1 MEIGE
6 YIPDELGIDAEGRNV
21 TANGDY
27 ARQPMIIYFYPKD
40 NTPGCTTE
48 GQEFRD
54 AFADFTA
61 ANTVI
66 FGVSR
71 DSLRTHENFK
81 AKHGF
86 PFELISD
93 PDETLCRLFDV
104 IKLKKLYGKEHMGI
118 ERSTFLFDAQ
128 GQLQRSWRK
137 VKVAGHVA
145 EVLDAAQ
152 QLNQAPA

>member
-1 MEIGE
+1 MTESIQIQDFSAQATGE
-6 YIPDELGIDAEGRNV
+6 QSVSLSALRGRQV
-21 TANGDY
+21 V
-27 ARQPMIIYFYPKD
+27 IYFYPKD

>member
-1 MEIGE
+1 MTESIQVQDFSAQATGE
-6 YIPDELGIDAEGRNV
+6 QSVSLSALRGRQV
-21 TANGDY
+21 V
-27 ARQPMIIYFYPKD
+27 IYFYPKD